1 MGLSSPEVASPLNE
15 VFAGEV
21 VRSGLDRVLRTI
33 RRYLGMDVAFIS
45 QFRRDDRVFKHVDA
59 DGPAPIAAQQT
70 LSLSL
75 EEGYCLKVVRGE
87 LPECIPDT
95 AAVPAAM
102 QIPATTAIPI
112 GSHLSVPI
120 RLENGTIYGTL
131 CCFSYASDGSLGER
145 EMKMMHAFAEVL
157 AARIDEAAANERAK
171 QREVARLRLAM
182 AAGTP
187 RMVFQPIHEVADRR
201 IAGVECL
208 ARFDLEPRRGPDKW
222 FEVASQVGMGEE
234 LELKAILNALPALE
248 KLPSPCFFGLNTS
261 PELVMS
267 GRLLPVLEE
276 LELSR
281 IVLEITEHAT
291 VTDYDALAATLAPL
305 RARGLRLAVDDAGA
319 GFASMRHILNL
330 QPNIIKLD
338 MSLTRDIDTDPNR
351 RALAKGLISFAHEIG
366 SSITA
371 EGVETESE
379 LEMLRRLGVDR
390 AQGYYLSRPMPIEEV
405 VRPLLN

>member
-1 MGLSSPEVASPLNE
+1 MSQAGDIPYSSPLTDLIAQEVL
-15 VFAGEV
+15 
-21 VRSGLDRVLRTI
+21 RTGLDRVLRTI

-45 QFRRDDRVFKHVDA
+45 RFRRHDRVFENVDS
-59 DGPAPIAAQQT
+59 DGPAPIAPQQV
-70 LSLSL
+70 LSL
-75 EEGYCLKVVRGE
+75 EEGYCLKVVCGE

-95 AAVPAAM
+95 AIVPAAM

-131 CCFSYASDGSLGER
+131 CCFSYESDGTLGER

-157 AARIDEAAANERAK
+157 AGRIDEAAADERLK
-171 QREVARLRLAM
+171 QREIARLRLAM

-187 RMVFQPIHEVADRR
+187 RMVFQPIYEVTGRR
-201 IAGVECL
+201 MVGVECL
-208 ARFDLEPRRGPDKW
+208 ARFDLEPKRGPDKW
-222 FEVASQVGMGEE
+222 FEAAAMVGMGEE
-234 LELKAILNALPALE
+234 LELRAITNALPALAQ
-248 KLPSPCFFGLNTS
+248 LPPPAFFSLNTS

-267 GRLLPVLEE
+267 GRLLPVLESV
-276 LELSR
+276 ELSR

-291 VTDYDALAATLAPL
+291 VKDYDALAGTLAPL
-305 RARGLRLAVDDAGA
+305 RDRGLRLAVDDAGA

-330 QPNIIKLD
+330 QPSIIKLD
-338 MSLTRDIDTDPNR
+338 MSLTRDIDTDPTR
-351 RALAKGLISFAHEIG
+351 RALAKGLIYFAREIG
-366 SSITA
+366 SSLTA

-379 LEMLRRLGVDR
+379 LDMLRRLGVDK

-405 VRPLLN
+405 VRPELH